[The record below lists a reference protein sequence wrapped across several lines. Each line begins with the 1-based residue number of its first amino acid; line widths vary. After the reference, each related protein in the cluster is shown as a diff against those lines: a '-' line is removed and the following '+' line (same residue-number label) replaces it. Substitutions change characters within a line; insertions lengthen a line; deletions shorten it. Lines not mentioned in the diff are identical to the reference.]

1 MNFDT
6 LANWVSDSQQRIPL
20 CPNGDA
26 WYGVNDGQKSVQR
39 HQDERIDRSMARN
52 YYHILNLRR
61 RKNHRSF
68 RNLQYVS
75 KDKYH
80 AYKFTPDISERPW
93 KEEEEKLSE
102 NISNLRFMLSCS
114 CLTSSRE
121 HNQIQWMARLKMYSF
136 IIRSNNLISINEISQ
151 KITNSRSAAAKLTT
165 KIFVVDLIIGLVAT
179 TKA

>member
-93 KEEEEKLSE
+93 KKRKKNYLKIYRIYGLCCRVRVLPARE
-102 NISNLRFMLSCS
+102 NIIKSSEWHAWKCIHSSLDRIILSALMRS
-114 CLTSSRE
+114 HRKLQTAD
-121 HNQIQWMARLKMYSF
+121 QRLPNWRPRYSL
-136 IIRSNNLISINEISQ
+136 LISS
-151 KITNSRSAAAKLTT
+151 
-165 KIFVVDLIIGLVAT
+165 
-179 TKA
+179 